1 MISEFNPF
9 HDGHKYLIDEAR
21 KSGATHIVS
30 IMSGNFVQRGDVAI
44 YSKWDRAKT
53 ALCKGVDLCIEIP
66 TCKCLSS
73 AQNYAFS
80 GVEIAESLGCVD
92 KLYFGSES
100 GNIDDLKKI
109 VEILNSERF
118 KTEFEKEYSKGVS
131 FPVARQKSFENIG
144 KNSLAGLLLNSND
157 ILAVEYLN
165 ALGKL
170 NSKIIPVCV
179 KRLGAKHDSAEKN
192 DTYQCASYIRNEIIT
207 GRIKPEYD
215 IHLFK
220 NLENAVFYKLMTSSE
235 EELKHINDV
244 DEGLENRIKYAANSS
259 HNIEELFEN
268 IKTKRYT
275 MSRIRRIILSILL
288 DIKREEV
295 YSKIPYI
302 KVIGFNEKGK
312 DILRKM
318 KETSLLPVIM
328 RRSDIK
334 KLNDKSVTNYYE
346 KECISTD
353 IYSLSSAGCN
363 NKLSEQKFSA
373 FLFSDIDK

>member
-21 KSGATHIVS
+21 KNGATHIVS

-53 ALCKGVDLCIEIP
+53 ALCKGIDLCIEIP
-66 TCKCLSS
+66 CCKCLSS

-80 GVEIAESLGCVD
+80 GVDIAESLGCVD

-100 GNIDDLKKI
+100 GNVDDLKKI

-144 KNSLAGLLLNSND
+144 KNSLADLLLNSND

-192 DTYQCASYIRNEIIT
+192 DTFQSASYIRNQIFDGNTE
-207 GRIKPEYD
+207 PEFEL
-215 IHLFK
+215 HSLK
-220 NLENAVFYKLMTSSE
+220 NLETAIFYKLITSSE
-235 EELKHINDV
+235 NSLKNINDV
-244 DEGLENRIKYAANSS
+244 DEGLENRIKQVAKCSDTL
-259 HNIEELFEN
+259 EELFGN

-288 DIKREEV
+288 DISREDV

-302 KVIGFNEKGK
+302 KVIGFNVKGE

-318 KETSLLPVIM
+318 KKTSLLPVIM
-328 RRSDIK
+328 RYSDIK
-334 KLNDKSVTNYYE
+334 KLNDESVTKYYE
-346 KECISTD
+346 KECIATD
-353 IYSLSSAGCN
+353 IYSLASYN
-363 NKLSEQKFSA
+363 RNVNITEQKFNA